1 MYTHQG
7 LGLEVA
13 LMLLLVAS
21 HLVQSL
27 QAVPHTRSKFPR
39 RGGLF
44 PSRTSLFEKQQQQ
57 QQDQEL
63 TNGSEIL
70 KKISHDDIATQ
81 PLRKRDRVRNL
92 WSAIF
97 QISPET
103 MARAG
108 HSEGSSLHTPLAPAG
123 LVDELETENKLL
135 RETIRQLEHENERLS
150 SQQKVVLETFEG
162 EGRLRPP
169 ANDMLVDRTTGAD
182 APTHDYGVTLSADE
196 LTGDIPVTQDGI
208 DGALWCDDLD
218 EDSCPVEP
226 SVSFGSA
233 LRDRAYWLVGLLI
246 MQSCS
251 GIILSRNEALLANH
265 PVIIYFL
272 TMLVGAGGNAGNQ
285 ASVRVIRGIA
295 LGSLNEK
302 TQGQFL
308 TREFK
313 MAGALSVILSVAGF
327 LRAAAFRTPLLETIA
342 VTSSLALIV
351 FTSICLGAILPLLL
365 QKMGVDPAH
374 SSTSIQVVM
383 DILGVFVAVAVSGV
397 ILDGPLGA
405 LLISKLGG

>member
-21 HLVQSL
+21 RLVQSL
-27 QAVPHTRSKFPR
+27 QAGPHPRSKIPV

-44 PSRTSLFEKQQQQ
+44 PSRTGVFEKQQQQ
-57 QQDQEL
+57 EQEI
-63 TNGSEIL
+63 TNGSAAV
-70 KKISHDDIATQ
+70 KKIIHDDIATQ

-92 WSAIF
+92 WSAMF
-97 QISPET
+97 ASSPKITGE
-103 MARAG
+103 AD
-108 HSEGSSLHTPLAPAG
+108 HLESPPLHNPLVPAEV
-123 LVDELETENKLL
+123 VDKLETENKLL
-135 RETIRQLEHENERLS
+135 RETIRQLEHENERLT
-150 SQQKVVLETFEG
+150 SQQRVVLETFEG
-162 EGRLRPP
+162 EGRLRS
-169 ANDMLVDRTTGAD
+169 ANGDIIVDSTTGE

-196 LTGDIPVTQDGI
+196 LTGDIAVTQDDI

-233 LRDRAYWLVGLLI
+233 LRDRAYWLVGLLV

-251 GIILSRNEALLANH
+251 GLILSRNEALLANH

-295 LGSLNEK
+295 LGTLNEK

-308 TREFK
+308 TRELK
-313 MAGALSVILSVAGF
+313 MAGALSVILSIAGF
-327 LRAAAFRTPLLETIA
+327 LRAAAFRTPLLETLA

-365 QKMGVDPAH
+365 QKLRVDPAH